1 MICPTIKPQ
10 DVYDSREKKVP
21 TIERETKILIL
32 AIIYGLID
40 FLI

>member
-10 DVYDSREKKVP
+10 DVYNSGKKKVP
-21 TIERETKILIL
+21 TIERETKIPIL
-32 AIIYGLID
+32 AVIYGLID